1 MSPASTAGKPGKLGD
16 KEFEEAFKPGAK
28 DVPPDKVL
36 KAKKKSPLITVVI
49 VLIILVLMAG
59 GVAGLYLTGNMNP
72 LLQAVGLGSLVD
84 TSQGDR
90 AAALDAREAALNTR
104 EQALNDLQKQLD
116 DQAAQSSAQPS
127 TSPSGSGGQTT
138 TTTTSAQTLEEL
150 LTGLSTEKLT
160 ELQQVGSIYS
170 KMDAVSAGAIMT
182 KVYDAQQIAVIVYY
196 MQPAAAALLLSKLDP
211 QLAADVTKIL
221 AS

>member
-16 KEFEEAFKPGAK
+16 KEFEEAFKPGTK
-28 DVPPDKVL
+28 GVPADKVG
-36 KAKKKSPLITVVI
+36 KAKKKSPLVMVVII
-49 VLIILVLMAG
+49 VLIILVLIAG
-59 GVAGLYLTGNMNP
+59 GVAGLYLTGNLNP

-90 AAALDAREAALNTR
+90 AAALDAREAALNAR

-116 DQAAQSSAQPS
+116 DQAAQSSTAPS
-127 TSPSGSGGQTT
+127 TSPSGTDGQTT
-138 TTTTSAQTLEEL
+138 TTTSTQTLEEL

-160 ELQQVGSIYS
+160 ELQQVGAIYS